1 MVFLFFLGTIL
12 VVGNGS
18 SGSGSG
24 VSEISEK
31 MVPSRGS
38 VGSGSVSFPPSL
50 GSAAAAAAAVVVVTA
65 EAPMPESTTVD
76 VTTATGDL
84 GRTAATVDVKVGDL
98 GRIGVEEKIGEPICV
113 EVKEASDMELKI
125 QFVSNTRMV
134 AMRLTFS
141 PWATV
146 RPRRPRCRRL
156 HHSLR
161 ENRISLLGGL
171 TPVRG
176 RLEGGLIRIMT
187 GFMHG
192 RRRW

>member
-50 GSAAAAAAAVVVVTA
+50 GSAAAAAAVVVTA
-65 EAPMPESTTVD
+65 EAPMPESTTVE

-84 GRTAATVDVKVGDL
+84 GRTAVDVKIGDL

-113 EVKEASDMELKI
+113 EVKEASDMELK
-125 QFVSNTRMV
+125 
-134 AMRLTFS
+134 FS
-141 PWATV
+141 L
-146 RPRRPRCRRL
+146 CQ
-156 HHSLR
+156 
-161 ENRISLLGGL
+161 
-171 TPVRG
+171 
-176 RLEGGLIRIMT
+176 IRKCVQ
-187 GFMHG
+187 
-192 RRRW
+192 

>member
-50 GSAAAAAAAVVVVTA
+50 GSAAAAAAVVVTA
-65 EAPMPESTTVD
+65 EAPMPESTTVE
-76 VTTATGDL
+76 VTTATGDF
-84 GRTAATVDVKVGDL
+84 GRTATVDVNVGDL

-125 QFVSNTRMV
+125 QFVSNTKMV
-134 AMRLTFS
+134 AMRLTIS
-141 PWATV
+141 PWATI
-146 RPRRPRCRRL
+146 RPRWPRCRWL

-161 ENRISLLGGL
+161 EDRISFLGGIS
-171 TPVRG
+171 PVRG
-176 RLEGGLIRIMT
+176 QFEGGLIRIIT
-187 GFMHG
+187 GIMHG
-192 RRRW
+192 RRGR